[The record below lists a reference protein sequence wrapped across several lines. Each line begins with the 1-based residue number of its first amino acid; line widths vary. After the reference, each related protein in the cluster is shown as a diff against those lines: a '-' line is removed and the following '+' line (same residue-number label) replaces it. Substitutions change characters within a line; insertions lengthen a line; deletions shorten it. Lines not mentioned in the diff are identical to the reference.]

1 MKTITEQMLDELRED
16 VMQKMSLKRFRHTVA
31 VEAMTA
37 RLCALFCPDKT
48 LLMRAAALLHDI
60 TKELDSDAQIS
71 LCERYGLSVGDL
83 DRISPKTFHARTAAA
98 MIEREYLDFAD
109 PLVVSAVR
117 WHTTGRADMTLTD
130 QLLYLAD
137 YIDEPLTNIQN
148 FMIDKLGMAQDFSLT
163 ESLLTSFKEILNIG
177 TINSLLSGTVSVVG
191 NTAIA
196 IFSILF
202 ISFFFIKEDGLFKS
216 IVLTITPQKYGE
228 NISRAIDSI
237 MHLLKRYFT
246 GILLESTIM
255 FTFVS
260 VVLRLFGMVS
270 TDALTIA
277 TFVGVLNV
285 IPYIGPLIGLCL
297 GLTIALLSP
306 IAGVAT
312 VGTLLI
318 VGGTILTAQA
328 IDNFVLQPVL
338 YSNSV
343 HAHPLEI
350 FLVILIAGSVGG
362 VVGMLF
368 AIPSYNVIRVFAKE
382 FFNNIRVVQKL
393 TENM

>member
-1 MKTITEQMLDELRED
+1 MNSIPKYIIGLLTLAAIGLGVWYFSNIVLYIIA
-16 VMQKMSLKRFRHTVA
+16 A
-31 VEAMTA
+31 VLINIIMGPLMN
-37 RLCALFCPDKT
+37 RLCKIHIRKFSMPRWL
-48 LLMRAAALLHDI
+48 AALI
-60 TKELDSDAQIS
+60 T
-71 LCERYGLSVGDL
+71 
-83 DRISPKTFHARTAAA
+83 
-98 MIEREYLDFAD
+98 
-109 PLVVSAVR
+109 LVVFCAVF
-117 WHTTGRADMTLTD
+117 GGVFVSLIP
-130 QLLYLAD
+130 LLFKKVNELSSIDIKTLAD

-202 ISFFFIKEDGLFKS
+202 ISFFFIKEDGLFKN

-297 GLTIALLSP
+297 GMTIALLSP
-306 IAGVAT
+306 IAGFAT

-328 IDNFVLQPVL
+328 VDNFVLQPVL